1 MLTSMTA
8 ILCADDDVFFL
19 YSIWKALRADGFR
32 VLTAGNATIA
42 LEVSRKHHGPID
54 LLLTCIDL
62 PRMSGLEL
70 SGIIK
75 AERPEIKV
83 ITMSRAPGEA
93 YRLLSMNCPSF
104 KSRSQPRPCGIPSGR
119 CSVLPL
125 GALVEVLSARPAIY
139 SGMRGGLPC
148 WHSSAQLV
156 PSTVNPTAFSTF
168 QIENRTPIASSA
180 SKMTAGTTP
189 TLVGRARKFGECW

>member
-1 MLTSMTA
+1 MLTSMSA

-19 YSIWKALRADGFR
+19 YSLWKALRADGFK
-32 VLTAGNATIA
+32 VLTASNGAIA

-83 ITMSRAPGEA
+83 ITMSRD
-93 YRLLSMNCPSF
+93 
-104 KSRSQPRPCGIPSGR
+104 SRGQVQASIQELPFLQKPFTTAALRD
-119 CSVLPL
+119 SV
-125 GALVEVLSARPAIY
+125 GALLRPAAHC
-139 SGMRGGLPC
+139 GG
-148 WHSSAQLV
+148 
-156 PSTVNPTAFSTF
+156 
-168 QIENRTPIASSA
+168 
-180 SKMTAGTTP
+180 
-189 TLVGRARKFGECW
+189 